1 MWLVGSMAL
10 SFTLHFVILHVE
22 VLSVS
27 TISFPTV
34 LFSGKHKKQKQ
45 FFFLNFSL
53 QTVFQVTPLGI
64 DAWIVVMKFSIP
76 VVLLDEI
83 LKFAA
88 RKISDGENP
97 IYTVHWIILSWAVF
111 FGWIFFGPF

>member
-1 MWLVGSMAL
+1 MPPWTNMWLVGSMAL

-27 TISFPTV
+27 TIHNF
-34 LFSGKHKKQKQ
+34 LKR
-45 FFFLNFSL
+45 FFFKSKILLL

-64 DAWIVVMKFSIP
+64 EAWIVVMKFSIP

>member
-1 MWLVGSMAL
+1 MKTFLGMIFL
-10 SFTLHFVILHVE
+10 KPKIL
-22 VLSVS
+22 L
-27 TISFPTV
+27 
-34 LFSGKHKKQKQ
+34 
-45 FFFLNFSL
+45 L

-64 DAWIVVMKFSIP
+64 EAWIVVMKFSIP